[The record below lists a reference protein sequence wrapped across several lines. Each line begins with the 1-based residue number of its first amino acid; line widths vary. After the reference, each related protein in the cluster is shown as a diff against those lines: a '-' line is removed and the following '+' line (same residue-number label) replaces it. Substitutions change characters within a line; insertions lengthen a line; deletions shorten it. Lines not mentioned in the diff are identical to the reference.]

1 MPSSPS
7 PVLDEIRS
15 VPQRGSRSNA
25 ARSAPIPPP
34 ALAIRI
40 PVPLAG
46 FILLG
51 MVAVCLVALA
61 SWSVDDPSFSYATA
75 KPPANWLGFPGA
87 VIADTLFQVL
97 GLAALALLV
106 PPALWGWAF
115 ARRRMPTHMG
125 LRLAGWLAATLLG
138 AGVVSFVAMPA
149 SWPLPTGLG
158 GLVGNGFTLLAEMV

>member
-15 VPQRGSRSNA
+15 VPQRGSRGASA
-25 ARSAPIPPP
+25 SARSMPVPPP

-40 PVPLAG
+40 PVRLAG
-46 FILLG
+46 LVLLG
-51 MVAVCLVALA
+51 LVAICLSALA

-75 KPPANWLGFPGA
+75 KVPANWLGFPGA
-87 VIADTLFQVL
+87 VIADALFQVF

-125 LRLAGWLAATLLG
+125 
-138 AGVVSFVAMPA
+138 
-149 SWPLPTGLG
+149 
-158 GLVGNGFTLLAEMV
+158 